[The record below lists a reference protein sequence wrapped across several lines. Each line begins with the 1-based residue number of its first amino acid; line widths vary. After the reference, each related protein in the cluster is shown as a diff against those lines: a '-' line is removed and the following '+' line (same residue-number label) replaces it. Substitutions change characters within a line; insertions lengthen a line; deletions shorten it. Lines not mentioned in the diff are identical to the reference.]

1 MSVSLVRASMMTEAS
16 SLVVAVS
23 LLAVGASLTG
33 VTVTETVAVAV
44 PPSPSLT
51 V

>member
-1 MSVSLVRASMMTEAS
+1 VTGVS

-23 LLAVGASLTG
+23 ATANGASLTG
-33 VTVTETVAVAV
+33 VTVTVTTDVAA
-44 PPSPSLT
+44 PPLPSLM